1 MQIIMLLMVIV
12 IAVFFSIQLLSL
24 VTIFKSNQFEFPTD
38 YAYPKVSLLLAARNE
53 ALLIERCLAA
63 IDQLDYPKDK
73 LEILIGDDDSSDDT
87 AALVQAFI
95 KDKPQ
100 YRLIS
105 ITTQVGKAKV
115 KQMF

>member
-24 VTIFKSNQFEFPTD
+24 VTIFKSNQVEFPTD

-73 LEILIGDDDSSDDT
+73 LEILIGDDVAGGIGSTGYYSSVLHKL
-87 AALVQAFI
+87 AALF
-95 KDKPQ
+95 
-100 YRLIS
+100 LIRFFNL
-105 ITTQVGKAKV
+105 VNY
-115 KQMF
+115 